1 MTSRVNG
8 AVRGLGAHYLAVCL
22 LLALFMLTL
31 MGAGSVIRVGLLGL
45 LLCAVGV
52 QQSSIRV
59 DLWVLLPLVVYN
71 LVSLVSSWFC
81 AMLTGHVFMLPV
93 LYLLAACL
101 EEGELRWLRRM

>member
-59 DLWVLLPLVVYN
+59 DLWEHRMPVKRGADLPH
-71 LVSLVSSWFC
+71 F
-81 AMLTGHVFMLPV
+81 H
-93 LYLLAACL
+93 
-101 EEGELRWLRRM
+101 